1 MQDKQNDGDISN
13 DPQNPKDI
21 KGDIHTINGFHKLTF
36 QERLQRLKEARGFSD
51 EEVRILSTDSS
62 NLPIAKADIM
72 IENCI
77 GMFPIPIG
85 IARNFL
91 INGKKYLIPMATEEP
106 SVVAGANKAAKL
118 AAKTGGFTASA
129 SDPIMIG
136 QIQFSNIEYSF
147 TKKDLDDL
155 IIKEKNR
162 IEQIA
167 KNSDPRLY
175 ELGGGLRELWSKE
188 INTPRSRMQIV
199 EFSIDV
205 RDAMGANAVNTLAE
219 KIGSYLKDMIPAT
232 MGIRILS
239 NLCVK
244 RMAKSTA
251 RFDLSEEG
259 GDRILEKILD
269 AQAFAEADVF
279 RATTHNK
286 GIMNGITAVCLALGN
301 DTRAIEAAVHSYA
314 AISGTYKP
322 LTTYRKISDTILEG
336 IIELPLA
343 VGTVGGISQ
352 FHPTAHIN
360 KKILNVERATE
371 LSVVCASVGLAQ
383 NLAALLALCGKGI
396 QDAHMKLHHRK
407 QSG

>member
-1 MQDKQNDGDISN
+1 MQDNKNINNENHDKQNSADK
-13 DPQNPKDI
+13 QR
-21 KGDIHTINGFHKLTF
+21 DIHNYRGFHRLSI
-36 QERLQRLKEARGFSD
+36 QERLQLLRENRGLSN
-51 EEVRILSTDSS
+51 EEYQILSTDSP
-62 NLPIAKADIM
+62 NLPINKADIM

-77 GMFPIPIG
+77 GTFPIPIG

-91 INGKKYLIPMATEEP
+91 INGKKYLVPMATEEP

-118 AAKTGGFTASA
+118 AAKTGGFIANTSE
-129 SDPIMIG
+129 PIMIG
-136 QIQFSNIEYSF
+136 QIQFTKIEPSF
-147 TKKDLDDL
+147 RKKDLDDL
-155 IIKEKNR
+155 LTKERNR

-167 KNSDPRLY
+167 KDSDPKLY
-175 ELGGGLRELWSKE
+175 GLGGGLKEVWSKE
-188 INTPRSRMQIV
+188 INTSRGRMQIV
-199 EFSIDV
+199 EFSMDV
-205 RDAMGANAVNTLAE
+205 RDAMGANAVNTVAE
-219 KIGSYLKDMIPAT
+219 AIGNYLKDSIPGA

-244 RMAKSTA
+244 RMVKSTA
-251 RFDLSEEG
+251 CFDLSEEG
-259 GDRILEKILD
+259 GELILEKILD
-269 AQAFAEADVF
+269 AQAFAEADIF

-286 GIMNGITAVCLALGN
+286 GIMNGITAVCSALGS

-322 LTTYRKISDTILEG
+322 ITAYRKKSDTILEG
-336 IIELPLA
+336 TIEFPLA
-343 VGTVGGISQ
+343 VGTVGGIAQ
-352 FHPTAHIN
+352 FHPTAQLM

-407 QSG
+407 QIG